1 MYSVIK
7 DMQTKGLLERLK
19 GVKVVAGAMEE
30 LPDLDPNDMVLVGAC
45 TANARKEGIRFAPGC
60 PPRNYWVIEAI
71 TGTAQQARST
81 DYRVKVEK

>member
-7 DMQTKGLLERLK
+7 DMQSKGLLGFLK

-30 LPDLDPNDMVLVGAC
+30 LPDLDRQDMVLVGAC
-45 TANARKEGIRFAPGC
+45 TAKMRKEGIRFAPGC

-71 TGTAQQARST
+71 TGTEQRSRGADFRST
-81 DYRVKVEK
+81 VEK